1 MYITIIFLA
10 GTDYTTSFFWFVFY
24 DSPCQTTLFRS
35 FPVWANTFGICGH
48 CGHVLFRRSSWV
60 GVGAGQECQ
69 SRLQRQKQCVW
80 CLQSSAREIRKKDRP
95 HMCHEK
101 GEIRAVCGGEGGSST
116 WPGLS
121 VRMESLNH
129 LCCCAKN
136 QTKKKTMSVSSR
148 RSSQICR
155 VTSHPGVE
163 LWTEGCWRRIPGSRK
178 WTRNTSLNILGPI

>member
-35 FPVWANTFGICGH
+35 FPVWANTL
-48 CGHVLFRRSSWV
+48 VLSGSAVIAAMCCFAGRRGW
-60 GVGAGQECQ
+60 GWGQVKECQ

-101 GEIRAVCGGEGGSST
+101 GEIWAVCGGEGGSST

-121 VRMESLNH
+121 VRMESLSH

-148 RSSQICR
+148 RSS
-155 VTSHPGVE
+155 
-163 LWTEGCWRRIPGSRK
+163 
-178 WTRNTSLNILGPI
+178 